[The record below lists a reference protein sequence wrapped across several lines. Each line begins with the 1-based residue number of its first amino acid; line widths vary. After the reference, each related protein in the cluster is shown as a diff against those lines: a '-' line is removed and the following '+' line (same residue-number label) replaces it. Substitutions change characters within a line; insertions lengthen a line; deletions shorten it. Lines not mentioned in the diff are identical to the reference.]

1 MSSDFDDIYEALM
14 SDVRNYNKIIK
25 SNLSTYNAT
34 KSWLL
39 FNDDDLK
46 HYGLYS
52 DTNACVVC
60 NQSFRNQKGKH
71 GHYKTSKNHQLSI
84 YNT

>member
-34 KSWLL
+34 KSW
-39 FNDDDLK
+39 
-46 HYGLYS
+46 
-52 DTNACVVC
+52 VP
-60 NQSFRNQKGKH
+60 FRNQKGKH